1 MRHLILP
8 ALLALCACTTLPG
21 EPTIDT
27 LDTRDWRLVATEDD
41 RVRLSNWRTA
51 FMDGLEEARANGY
64 ASQVDALGV
73 TGQPDAAIPFNAIPD
88 GDYRCRTIKL
98 GTQGRG
104 TLAYVEYPYFDCTI
118 RPEEDLQGFH
128 KLTGSQR
135 PVGLL
140 FPDDDYRRVFL
151 GTLVLGD
158 ETRAMRYGAD
168 PQRDMIGALQMIGED
183 RYRLLIPYPRFE
195 STIDIIELVPA
206 GD

>member
-1 MRHLILP
+1 MRHLLSLA
-8 ALLALCACTTLPG
+8 ALGLAACATLPG
-21 EPTIDT
+21 ERFVDT
-27 LDTRDWRLVATEDD
+27 LETRDWRFVATEAD
-41 RVRLSNWRTA
+41 RARLSAWRTA
-51 FMDGLEEARANGY
+51 LTDALEEARADGHGV
-64 ASQVDALGV
+64 AVDSVGHALH
-73 TGQPDAAIPFNAIPD
+73 PDAAIAFENVPT
-88 GDYRCRTIKL
+88 GKYRCRTFKL

-104 TLAYVEYPYFDCTI
+104 TLSFVEYPYFDCTI
-118 RPEEDLQGFH
+118 RAEEDLESFH

-140 FPDDDYRRVFL
+140 FPDDDFRRVFL

-168 PQRDMIGALQMIGED
+168 PQRDMIGALQKVGED
-183 RYRLLIPYPRFE
+183 RWRLVLPYPAYE